1 MSIKTFISE
10 IFRSCLDILRDN
22 EHLTGD
28 KALRPL
34 GYFLQLRLLE
44 PQFGR
49 GIDIDNYPYD
59 FSAYEFPDKHREKLL
74 RLVRFSYLSKEVKED
89 DLVNNMKYLWDDI
102 LAVHPATKNVFL
114 KGRSF
119 EIKSQSTYKKIIDK
133 LASFDFFS
141 IDEDI
146 LGEVYEDVIKDV
158 LIGKTLGQF
167 FTPPKVKQMMVDLID
182 PKIHADGT
190 TESVFDPAMGTGGFL
205 ITCLRNLIRKSKG
218 SGIKLDWEFLT
229 RNAVIS
235 GRECEADTFQL
246 AVSNMLISS
255 GKMFYLEQGDSIRD
269 PITAKYDIV
278 LANPPFGIK
287 GLEYD
292 EITHPLRNTYLPIS
306 SKSST
311 PLFLQ
316 SIIYMLKINGR
327 CAMVLPE
334 GQDLFSKSKAL
345 VAVREYLLKTCDL
358 KEVVCLPPGTFTH
371 TTIKT
376 CIFYFHK
383 KREGADVLETKIKY
397 SKTTMKETER
407 TYVFTAAHQTKNVI
421 FSEFDGFTKR
431 FIVEVGIDE
440 IALNNYSL
448 NYVEYMAKDEANFG
462 SDTAVSF
469 KTLGEICKDVSSN
482 KNIPSSERVSG
493 DYKFFTCSPDVGS
506 HNAFFYEGSFIIQGS
521 RGTIIG
527 STHMTTENE
536 KFAIGTSMFIS
547 KVIDEESILTKYVY
561 YYLKLNP
568 SLFREHINGTAIPMI
583 NKENYYRIRVPILPI
598 LKQREIVERLDFILV
613 TSLRTSRD
621 KIAEL
626 RLINELCFQ
635 THFVVSAPTTTLF
648 EVCDFKNGKGLKK
661 DTFVEGEYPVIGGG
675 KQPVGFHDKFNT
687 DENVILCSS
696 SGASAGYIS
705 KYDKKVWAS
714 DCFAI
719 KPKANTDLL
728 NNYLYYFLKIVGQPA
743 IYKMQTGTAQPHV
756 YSKNL
761 ESMKFPF
768 VSPDNQR
775 EIAEFCEANV
785 ALIRQLEKEIE
796 RNHTFAQQFVQSVC
810 TSAATTKSVCTS
822 VATTQSVSTASGDD
836 EMNRKRKHASAS
848 L

>member
-1 MSIKTFISE
+1 MSIKSFISE

-59 FSAYEFPDKHREKLL
+59 FSAYEFPDKHRDKLL

-102 LAVHPATKNVFL
+102 LSVHPATKNVFL

-167 FTPPKVKQMMVDLID
+167 FTPPKVKQLMVDLID

-205 ITCLRNLIRKSKG
+205 ITCLRNLIRKSKA
-218 SGIKLDWEFLT
+218 SGVKLDWDFIT

-235 GRECEADTFQL
+235 GRECEPDTFQL

-269 PITAKYDIV
+269 PVTKKYDII

-292 EITHPLRNTYLPIS
+292 EITHPLRNTYMPIS

-316 SIIYMLKINGR
+316 SIIYMLTINGR

-334 GQDLFSKSKAL
+334 GQDLFGKAKAL

-383 KREGADVLETKIKY
+383 KREGIDALETKIKY
-397 SKTTMKETER
+397 SKTTMKETDR
-407 TYVFTAAHQTKNVI
+407 TYVFTTEHQTKKVI

-431 FIVEVGIDE
+431 FIVEVGINE

-448 NYVEYMAKDEANFG
+448 NYVEYMAKDDASFS
-462 SDTAVSF
+462 SDTVAI
-469 KTLGEICKDVSSN
+469 KTLGEICKDVSTS

-527 STHMTTENE
+527 STHTTTENE

-547 KVIDEESILTKYVY
+547 KVIDEDAVLTKYVY

-568 SLFREHINGTAIPMI
+568 SVFREHINGTAIPMI
-583 NKENYYRIRVPILPI
+583 NKANYYHIRIPIVSI
-598 LKQREIVERLDFILV
+598 SKQREIVERLDFILE
-613 TSLRTSRD
+613 TSLHTSRK
-621 KIAEL
+621 KIQEL
-626 RLINELCFQ
+626 RRLNELCFQ
-635 THFVVSAPTTTLF
+635 THLILSAPTTTLV
-648 EVCDFKNGKGLKK
+648 EVCDFKNGKGIKK
-661 DTFVEGEYPVIGGG
+661 DALVPGEYPVIGGG
-675 KQPVGFHDKFNT
+675 KKPIGFHDKFNT

-696 SGASAGYIS
+696 SGSAGYIS

-719 KPKANTDLL
+719 KPKAGTNLL
-728 NNYLYYFLKIVGQPA
+728 NNYLYYFLKIVCQPE

-761 ESMKFPF
+761 ETMKIPFP
-768 VSPDNQR
+768 SLEKQW
-775 EIAEFCEANV
+775 EIAEFCDANV
-785 ALIRQLEKEIE
+785 LLIRQLEKEIE
-796 RNHTFAQQFVQSVC
+796 RNHNFAQQFVQS
-810 TSAATTKSVCTS
+810 SGGSV
-822 VATTQSVSTASGDD
+822 QDD
-836 EMNRKRKHASAS
+836 DVNRKRKHNDV
-848 L
+848 